1 MSIIQ
6 QIRERAAWLVFGVI
20 ALSLMGFLLMDAFV
34 GKSGRG
40 MFSPN
45 STTIGVINGEK
56 VDYIGYEKKKK
67 NMEDQYK
74 ASGYPVNEMMQQNIQ
89 EQVWNQYIEDNVLQ
103 SEYKE
108 LGLDVS
114 PKELSDIL
122 FGINPPEDIK
132 RQFTNQQTGQYDANA
147 ARQAIANLRKQKNS
161 QVAQQFEQAYLP
173 ALINNRLKE
182 RYTALLANTSYIPKW
197 MVEKLNADNSA
208 IAPISFV
215 NIPYASISDSTVK
228 VSDDAIND
236 YISKHPDDYK
246 QTTSRSISYVVF
258 NAAPNRADSQALYN
272 QLSNL
277 KEEFKTTKEVPAF
290 LVRNGSEVP
299 NFDGYVLKNTMK
311 VPHADSIQ
319 LLSDGEVFGPYLDAS
334 NYSMAKM
341 LEKKTLPDSVKA
353 RHILIGTV
361 DRSGQRLLPD
371 SVAEKRIDSIIA
383 AIKNGADFDKLM
395 QEVSTDKAASG
406 QDNGVMKFSASQIQD
421 KNGFDQEFG
430 KFILFEGKKGE
441 RKKVKTQFG
450 YHYIEILDQ
459 ANFEPAYKVAYLSKS
474 ISASQE
480 TQNTASG
487 LANQFAGESRNQK
500 AFDNNATAKKYNKLV
515 ASEVKPTDN
524 MIAGLGSSRLLVRWI
539 YDAGKG
545 EISEPYDLGD
555 KWVVAMLTDINNEG
569 KMSAAKAR
577 PQIEFIVRN
586 KMKAEQI
593 IKKIGNAHT
602 LEAVATATATHV
614 QTSDSIG
621 FSSPVIQNV
630 GQEAKVIGAT
640 FDKEFKGKV
649 TPPIAGNGGVFVIKA
664 GTVSAK
670 QNINGN
676 VDQQRTSMLA
686 QMKSMSGYRSLEAL
700 KKAAEV
706 KDNRSKFL

>member
-6 QIRERAAWLVFGVI
+6 QIREKAAWLVFGVI

-34 GKSGRG
+34 GKGGRG
-40 MFSPN
+40 MFSSN
-45 STTIGVINGEK
+45 STTVGIINGEK
-56 VDYIGYEKKKK
+56 VDYIGFEKKKK

-103 SEYKE
+103 KEYKD

-122 FGINPPEDIK
+122 FGKNPPEDLK
-132 RQFTNQQTGQYDANA
+132 RQFMNQQTGEYDANA

-161 QVAQQFEQAYLP
+161 QVAQQFEDAYLP

-182 RYTALLANTSYIPKW
+182 RYTALLGNTSYVPKW
-197 MVEKLNADNSA
+197 MLEKLNADNST
-208 IAPISFV
+208 I
-215 NIPYASISDSTVK
+215 ASISYVNVPYSTISDSSVK
-228 VSDDAIND
+228 VTDDEISDYVSQHADE
-236 YISKHPDDYK
+236 YK
-246 QTTSRSISYVVF
+246 QTTSRSISYVIF
-258 NAAPNRADSQALYN
+258 NAAPNQADSQAVYT

-277 KEEFKTTKEVPAF
+277 KEAFKTTQEVPVF

-299 NFDGYVLKNTMK
+299 NFEGYVLKSAMK
-311 VPHADSIQ
+311 VPHADTIQ
-319 LLSDGEVFGPYLDAS
+319 TLADGEVYGPYLDAS
-334 NYSMAKM
+334 NYTMAKM
-341 LEKKTLPDSVKA
+341 LDKKTLPDSVKA

-371 SVAEKRIDSIIA
+371 SIAEKRIDSVIT
-383 AIKNGADFDKLM
+383 AINNGADFDKMM
-395 QEVSTDKAASG
+395 QEVSTDKAASS
-406 QDNGVMKFSASQIQD
+406 QDNGVMKFSSSQIQNKD
-421 KNGFDQEFG
+421 AFDQEFG
-430 KFILFEGKKGE
+430 KFILFDGKKGE

-459 ANFEPAYKVAYLSKS
+459 TNFEPAYKVAYMSRN

-487 LANQFAGESRNQK
+487 LANQFAGESRTAK
-500 AFDNNATAKKYNKLV
+500 SFDDNAAAKKYNKLL
-515 ASEVKPTDN
+515 ASEIKPTDN
-524 MIAGLGSSRLLVRWI
+524 MVTGLGSNRSLVKWI
-539 YDAGKG
+539 YEASKG
-545 EISEPYDLGD
+545 EVSEPYDMGD
-555 KWVVAMLTDINNEG
+555 KWVVAMLTEINKEG
-569 KMSAAKAR
+569 NMSIARAR

-586 KMKAEQI
+586 KKKAEQI
-593 IKKIGNAHT
+593 IKKIGTATT
-602 LEAVATATATHV
+602 LEAAASATATHV
-614 QTSDSIG
+614 QTADSIG
-621 FSSPVIQNV
+621 FSSPVIPNV

-640 FDKEFKGKV
+640 FSKEWKGKV
-649 TPPIAGNGGVFVIKA
+649 TPPIVGNGGVFVIKSRNL
-664 GTVSAK
+664 SAK
-670 QNINGN
+670 PNVNGN
-676 VDQQRTSMLA
+676 IEQQRTSMLM

-706 KDNRSKFL
+706 KDNRAQFL